1 MFKNLTALAFAAFAV
16 AACSVDGVSVV
27 EDVGTLQQE
36 INTCTATG
44 LEWKPFL
51 AALVYDAAEDFGRWE
66 FTIDLYKNG
75 DRLAISQAGYDRCA
89 SRGRSGCPSMTAGLT
104 AQDGNTEIHNS
115 SGQVT
120 MNPMTIRSQL
130 TAGFDAQKVNEQNAQ
145 WMSDGSEP
153 APYNHFQS
161 PTASGLP
168 HTVSLTNCAATVYKD
183 ANYLGASQCLRV
195 GTYRMADFP
204 GVGNDTISSIKV
216 RSGMKMKVYEH
227 DQFGGGSQT
236 YTGNMGTLGT
246 FDNKISSFVISQDNV
261 CSAIDTYKVT
271 LTNGGDWTKIR
282 SKLVTVGYLR
292 GNDLLDVRL
301 DLANQTVDVDPFN
314 VDFIPPSVIG
324 GTTYG
329 VEVKSAT
336 AETWRSTDDPSPSI
350 LPVGGSCK
358 KKPYGSGNWYNGIVK
373 SSGSYRYCYCN

>member
-1 MFKNLTALAFAAFAV
+1 MFKNLTALAFAALAA
-16 AACSVDGVSVV
+16 AACSVDGVS

-36 INTCTATG
+36 INTCSATG

-51 AALVYDAAEDFGRWE
+51 AHLVYDAAEDFGRWE
-66 FTIDLYKNG
+66 FTTDLYKNG

-89 SRGRSGCPSMTAGLT
+89 SRGRSGCPAMTAGLS
-104 AQDGNTEIHNS
+104 AQEGNSEIQNS

-145 WMSDGSEP
+145 WMSDNSEP
-153 APYNHFQS
+153 SPYNQFQS
-161 PTASGLP
+161 ASTSGLS
-168 HTVSLTNCAATVYKD
+168 HSVSLTNCAATIYKD
-183 ANYLGASQCLRV
+183 GNFTGASQCLRV
-195 GTYRMADFP
+195 GSYRMINFG

-216 RSGMKMKVYEH
+216 RSGMKMKVYQH
-227 DQFGGGSQT
+227 DQFGGWSQT
-236 YTGNMGTLGT
+236 YTGDMASLGT
-246 FDNKISSFVISQDNV
+246 ANDQISSFIITQDNV
-261 CSAIDTYKVT
+261 CSAIDSYKVS
-271 LTNGGDWTKIR
+271 LSAGGDWTKIR
-282 SKLVTVGYLR
+282 GKLVTVGYLR

-301 DLANQTVDVDPFN
+301 DVANQTIDVDPFN

-329 VEVKSAT
+329 VEVKSST

-350 LPVGGSCK
+350 LPVGGGCR
-358 KKPYGSGNWYNGIVK
+358 KKPYGAGSWFNGIVK